1 MYIEDYIKSR
11 SKKKSKFKIFV
22 LRALTLSL
30 IFLVTII
37 AIKKDDNIK
46 KWLSDEVLGRNFSFY
61 KVKTFYSKY
70 FGGILPFD
78 KLLDTTP
85 VFSEKLEYSEISKYN
100 DGISLSVSNNY
111 LVPVQ
116 YSGIVIFVGEK
127 ENYESTV
134 IIEQIDGIECW
145 YGNITNLNVKMYDY
159 VEKGS
164 ILGNSNDD
172 KLYLVYKKDGVNL
185 DYQNFIQN

>member
-46 KWLSDEVLGRNFSFY
+46 KWLSDEVLSKNFSFY
-61 KVKTFYSKY
+61 KVKNFYSKY

-85 VFSEKLEYSEISKYN
+85 VFSEKLQYSEISKYN
-100 DGISLSVSNNY
+100 DGISLTVNNNY

-127 ENYESTV
+127 ENYGNTI
-134 IIEQIDGIECW
+134 IIESDDITIW
-145 YGNITNLNVKMYDY
+145 YSNINSNVKLYDE
-159 VEKGS
+159 VIKGEY
-164 ILGNSNDD
+164 LGETTSD
-172 KLYLVYKKDGVNL
+172 KLYLVFQKDGKIV
-185 DYQNFIQN
+185 DYKEYI